1 MSKVQAAGVFLV
13 RKDGKLLVC
22 HPTNHAPNVY
32 SIPKGKIENDETKFE
47 AALRETEEETNI
59 NLNKLNGFN
68 VYELESVTYKHGK
81 KTLHPFLFLENNDS
95 VIDWETIEIKCN
107 SNVPESRG
115 GFPEMD
121 GYLFVTLK
129 EAETLLH
136 DTQVLC
142 LDTIRKIINK

>member
-1 MSKVQAAGVFLV
+1 MKVQAAGVFLI

-32 SIPKGKIENDETKFE
+32 SIPKGKIENDETKIE

-59 NLNKLNGFN
+59 NLNNLNGFN
-68 VYELESVTYKHGK
+68 IYELESVNYKHGK
-81 KTLHPFLFLENNDS
+81 KILHPFLFLENNDS
-95 VIDWETIEIKCN
+95 VIDWETIDIKCN

-121 GYLFVTLK
+121 SYLFVTLK

-142 LDTIRKIINK
+142 LDTIRKIIKK